1 MPEPYRPRSPSRWLC
16 DVCWWP
22 TRGRWAM
29 VTAAWTMRG
38 HRSCMNLFRILDM
51 PSIVTRLDYSMKGAP
66 DPDDPVLH

>member
-1 MPEPYRPRSPSRWLC
+1 
-16 DVCWWP
+16 
-22 TRGRWAM
+22 M